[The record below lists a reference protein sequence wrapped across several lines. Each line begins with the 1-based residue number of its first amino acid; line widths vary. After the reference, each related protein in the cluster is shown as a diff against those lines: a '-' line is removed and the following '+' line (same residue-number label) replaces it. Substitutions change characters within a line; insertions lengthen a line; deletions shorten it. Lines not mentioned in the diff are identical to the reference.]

1 MWRGE
6 VRRGRA
12 GQAFDFGEPGVLDGA
27 TAKSLAAGR
36 HGPRQVGQIV
46 KTKPLRRS
54 CLRILD
60 QSLEPREPALQAT
73 RPLEQPGTITGL
85 SQGWAGQSPSQSR
98 ARPLTSDR
106 TPAADVDAP
115 RSFTRWAN
123 RNCSVC
129 FTSLAPL
136 RRRAAR
142 GSRAHR
148 TRPWPRRHSLQGWS
162 AVFLKPQFR
171 AQHERPGFQ
180 TANDHNRTA
189 FGPRLLMSQWP
200 SSKGAQCRS

>member
-73 RPLEQPGTITGL
+73 GRLSSPVRSPGFLKGGL
-85 SQGWAGQSPSQSR
+85 DKSPSQSR

-171 AQHERPGFQ
+171 AQHERPGFP
-180 TANDHNRTA
+180 TANDHNRTTS
-189 FGPRLLMSQWP
+189 GPPLLMSQWP
-200 SSKGAQCRS
+200 SSTGAQC